1 MVAACS
7 YLPDELCECI
17 FKSLNHGHLEQLSAV
32 SKQFLSVT
40 SSLQFSVTITD
51 QAIPFLPRL
60 FQRFPNLTSLI
71 ITISS
76 KQQKEE
82 GDDDFNALLTE
93 ISAFPLSNIK
103 SLYLSNLNTKIPI
116 DGLRA
121 LSKKMKNLTSLTCSK
136 ILSIHR
142 NDLFTVADCFSLLEE
157 LNLSFPIISRRCTLV
172 LLNDHQVLALPQLQK
187 INLSGDPMDSRFAY
201 DVYKISDLFEGDR
214 IKYTDDIE
222 TVPVE
227 LIFC

>member
-1 MVAACS
+1 MAAAACS
-7 YLPDELCECI
+7 YLPDELWECI
-17 FKSLNHGHLEQLSAV
+17 FKSLNHGDLEQLSVV
-32 SKQFLSVT
+32 SKQFLSIT
-40 SSLQFSVTITD
+40 SSLQFSITITD

-157 LNLSFPIISRRCTLV
+157 LNLSFF
-172 LLNDHQVLALPQLQK
+172 H
-187 INLSGDPMDSRFAY
+187 NLSQ
-201 DVYKISDLFEGDR
+201 VYSGAA
-214 IKYTDDIE
+214 
-222 TVPVE
+222 
-227 LIFC
+227 